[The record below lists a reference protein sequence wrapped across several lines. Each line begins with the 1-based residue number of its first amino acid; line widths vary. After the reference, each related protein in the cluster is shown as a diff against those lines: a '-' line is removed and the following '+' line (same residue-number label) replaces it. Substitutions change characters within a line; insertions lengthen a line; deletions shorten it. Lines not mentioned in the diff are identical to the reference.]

1 MNQGRKSV
9 TKEKPLF
16 DTFEIFLNSLEQP
29 ERAQQILRVADSG
42 NDNSSERC
50 HRIWT
55 LFHRLLTGTL
65 EEERYRLSL
74 TNLQQRS
81 YDIIGNLFRRF
92 GRTYSTSLVEALQ
105 KGKEALDNDDRQV
118 LVEDSDMSYSL
129 AISTLFELEMESSAQ
144 WQSENVMADLSRR
157 PFRL

>member
-55 LFHRLLTGTL
+55 LFHRLLTG
-65 EEERYRLSL
+65 
-74 TNLQQRS
+74 N
-81 YDIIGNLFRRF
+81 IG
-92 GRTYSTSLVEALQ
+92 G
-105 KGKEALDNDDRQV
+105 GKVQAFFD
-118 LVEDSDMSYSL
+118 
-129 AISTLFELEMESSAQ
+129 
-144 WQSENVMADLSRR
+144 
-157 PFRL
+157 